1 MATKDAGDELD
12 DLYNYTLG
20 GTNPAGS
27 ASASGD
33 ISQLIKWLV
42 ATITGT
48 TDISGITAD
57 AAGSIVERIKY
68 ITDNTGIGL
77 KKVSGASAGLPATG
91 VANISS
97 NGSANTY
104 GSYVEVRTASGNAI
118 YIKGI
123 WLAPTSGGGRQRY
136 DLQVATGGSGSETV
150 VDLIPINANIASGGI
165 NVYVPVFPLIAVA
178 ASTRIA
184 LRCLDD
190 VGGGSTTAVLDTIDQ
205 ANVVPA

>member
-27 ASASGD
+27 ASNTGD
-33 ISQLIKWLV
+33 LSQLIKWLV
-42 ATITGT
+42 AAITGT

-77 KKVSGASAGLPATG
+77 KKVSGAAAGLPATG
-91 VANISS
+91 AASISS

-118 YIKGI
+118 YIKGV
-123 WLAPTSGGGRQRY
+123 WLAPTPGGRRY
-136 DLQVATGGSGSETV
+136 DLQFATGGSGSETAV
-150 VDLIPINANIASGGI
+150 NLLPINANIASGGI
-165 NVYVPVFPLIAVA
+165 NTYVPVFPLIAVA

-184 LRCLDD
+184 LRCLDN
-190 VGGGSTTAVLDTIDQ
+190 VGGGSMTAVLDTIDQ